1 MTTLGPIGVREIVHL
16 LDLTNLNESC
26 TMADVDALCTAARTR
41 LGDVAAVC
49 IWPQFV
55 ALARARRTSIQIAT
69 VINFPHGEDSLA
81 DTLAATQTALAEG
94 ADEIDLV
101 LPYRAFLAGD
111 QLLAREMIAGV
122 AALTCGRARLKVILE
137 TGALQEPDL
146 IRQASELAI
155 AAGADFLK
163 TSTGKI
169 AVSATLPA
177 ATAMLDVIA
186 RAARPVGFKVAGGVR
201 TLGDAR
207 PYMDLAAKI
216 MGREWIAPQ
225 NFRIGAS
232 GLLSALLA
240 QEDGQSAEMAG
251 NY

>member
-1 MTTLGPIGVREIVHL
+1 MIVARPIDVRDIVRL
-16 LDLTNLNESC
+16 LDLTNLNEPC
-26 TMADVDALCTAARTR
+26 MAVDVAALCTAAHTR

-55 ALARARRTSIQIAT
+55 SQAKACLTHIKIAT
-69 VINFPHGEDSLA
+69 VINFPRGEDSLA
-81 DTLAATQTALAEG
+81 DTLAASQTAIADG
-94 ADEIDLV
+94 ADELDLV
-101 LPYRAFLAGD
+101 MPYRAFLGGD
-111 QLLAREMIAGV
+111 RLFAREMIAGV
-122 AALTCGRARLKVILE
+122 AALARGRARLKVILE
-137 TGALQEPDL
+137 TGALQEAGL

-169 AVSATLPA
+169 ATSATLPA
-177 ATAMLDVIA
+177 ANAMLDVIA
-186 RAARPVGFKVAGGVR
+186 HAARPVGFKVAGGVR
-201 TLGDAR
+201 TSDDAR
-207 PYMDLAAKI
+207 QYIDLAAKI
-216 MGREWIAPQ
+216 MGGEWVQPQ

-240 QEDGQSAEMAG
+240 QEVGAGTQAAG